1 MAAVRRICAGGI
13 QPVRVVH
20 GDGQVLQLA
29 PMVKVADV
37 LSRYPHHYICHMSPD
52 LPSNRS
58 TMLPL
63 DTELEPGYV
72 YFLLPLPRLF
82 PNPGTLT
89 SSSCSCYSSHERSQQ
104 QDEQSSQKGGFSP
117 LMIKQMIVRIGSPMR
132 TPKKKVSPEISRQQ
146 SSSTAPQSTNPYSP
160 NFGKENN
167 PLLSPVYKHKRSNS
181 SPKRSASPKNS
192 KAAAR
197 SSRSCASEREAQ
209 ATSCH
214 RWKPRLGCISETDA
228 FVAACEELRIT
239 LDRRRLTFE
248 SKGRPSPNPTTLR
261 LGHEFSRSPSRM
273 STGDYC
279 RSPSRELRS
288 TPRDTYMS
296 SPKHGMALA
305 GYVFA

>member
-29 PMVKVADV
+29 PMVKVGDV

-82 PNPGTLT
+82 PNPGTLS
-89 SSSCSCYSSHERSQQ
+89 SSSCSCYTNHERSQQ
-104 QDEQSSQKGGFSP
+104 DGGNEQSSLIQKGGFSP

-132 TPKKKVSPEISRQQ
+132 TPKKKVSPEISRQ
-146 SSSTAPQSTNPYSP
+146 SSTAPHSTNPYSP

-192 KAAAR
+192 KSTNR
-197 SSRSCASEREAQ
+197 SRSNFNEREVPI
-209 ATSCH
+209 CH

-248 SKGRPSPNPTTLR
+248 SKGRPGSPLR
-261 LGHEFSRSPSRM
+261 MGEFSRSPSRM
-273 STGDYC
+273 GPGDYC

-296 SPKHGMALA
+296 SPKHGMPLA